1 MDMMLRQK
9 YIDSIIDRSWKQIV
23 TGEVIV
29 KRQTNNEKGG
39 FLNAIRDIDYEPY
52 TLRNCDM
59 FILSGENK
67 NTRVGIK
74 ILGDAAVWLSKVQ
87 IVGLNETDI
96 IEISGIDYRIVKV
109 DLHDSFYKD
118 RVRVDLARV

>member
-1 MDMMLRQK
+1 
-9 YIDSIIDRSWKQIV
+9 
-23 TGEVIV
+23 
-29 KRQTNNEKGG
+29 
-39 FLNAIRDIDYEPY
+39 
-52 TLRNCDM
+52 M